1 MSTIGLS
8 PAQDVTLAAVKAM
21 GMPTEVFRFTQ
32 YNGDQHDVE
41 CRDEG
46 MAITLCEDRQD
57 AAYVTDLDGNLIAG
71 DLDFYNRA

>member
-1 MSTIGLS
+1 MVRLS
-8 PAQDVTLAAVKAM
+8 PYQDATLAAVKAM
-21 GMPTEVFRFTQ
+21 GLPTEVFRFTQ

-46 MAITLCEDRQD
+46 MAATLCEERRDV
-57 AAYVTDLDGNLIAG
+57 AYVTDMDGNLIAG